1 MTAPPILL
9 TPGPLT
15 TAPETRRA
23 MLVDWGSWDDDFRA
37 LNRRVC
43 QHLEA
48 IAGPGDGHVCVPMQG
63 CGTMA
68 VEAAIG
74 TLLPRAGKLLVLV
87 NGAYGHRMVKLA
99 ATMGRAVE
107 TYETAEDTP
116 PDPAELARRL
126 AADPAISHVGVIHC
140 ETSTGILNPL
150 EDLAGVTAA
159 AGRKLIVDAM
169 STFAALPLD
178 MAELKAVA
186 VVASANKCLE
196 GVPGLGFA
204 LCDRADLEGAAG
216 NAQSLS
222 LDLHDQ
228 WTYMQATGQ
237 YRYTPPTH
245 VVAALDVALARYEA
259 EGGRP
264 ARLARYRDNCRRLL
278 EGMAE
283 LGFISLLDRA
293 VQAPII
299 ATFLSPRDPSYRF
312 ADFYRALKARG
323 FIIYPGKTT
332 KVDSFRIGCIGA
344 IGPGDMDRLV
354 AAVAGAMADLGI
366 ADTAPVETA
375 PVETAPVETAPVEN
389 AAAGTETDMVMP

>member
-23 MLVDWGSWDDDFRA
+23 MLVDWGSWDDDFRE
-37 LNRRVC
+37 LNQRVC
-43 QHLEA
+43 RHLEA
-48 IAGPGDGHVCVPMQG
+48 IGGGKGHVCVPMQG
-63 CGTMA
+63 CGTAA

-74 TLLPRAGKLLVLV
+74 TLMPRSGKLLVLV
-87 NGAYGHRMVKLA
+87 NGAYGHRMVKLT
-99 ATMGRAVE
+99 ATMGRAVD

-126 AADPAISHVGVIHC
+126 AADPAITHVGVIHC

-150 EDLAGVTAA
+150 DELARVTAE

-169 STFAALPLD
+169 STFAALPIDLAW
-178 MAELKAVA
+178 MPAAA

-196 GVPGLGFA
+196 GVPGLGFV
-204 LCDRADLEGAAG
+204 LCDKAELDAAKG
-216 NAQSLS
+216 NAHSLS

-228 WTYMQATGQ
+228 WAYMRATGQ

-245 VVAALDVALARYEA
+245 VIAALDVAMARFEA
-259 EGGRP
+259 EGGRA
-264 ARLARYRDNCRRLL
+264 ARLARYRDNCRHLL

-283 LGFISLLDRA
+283 LGFISLLDH
-293 VQAPII
+293 VIQAPII
-299 ATFLSPRDPSYRF
+299 VTFLSPRDPNYRF
-312 ADFYRALKARG
+312 ADVYRALKARG

-332 KVDSFRIGCIGA
+332 KVDSFRIGCIGS

-354 AAVAGAMADLGI
+354 AAVASTLDELGI
-366 ADTAPVETA
+366 ADTAPA
-375 PVETAPVETAPVEN
+375 DDASS
-389 AAAGTETDMVMP
+389 ETDMVMP